1 MPRLPLSLNARI
13 CATATVLVIMSL
25 ATTATVI
32 GVNSSRVAEEAAMR
46 HARTSANEAAYALGG
61 RLGASLAAVANLADG
76 MAASRGAGMALTR
89 PQVSALVKATLL
101 GSDDLV
107 GAAVLWEPDALDG
120 RDSEFAGKKPEYDA
134 TGRYMPY
141 FSRGPGGTI
150 NVEPSVPEASIDVY
164 NVPRD
169 TGHAY
174 FSEPYLYAVNGQK
187 VLMTTVSAPI
197 LIDRR
202 FQGIACAD
210 FMLARIGDIL
220 KGIKTI
226 DGGHLALVSNGGTYA
241 SHADAA
247 RNGTRADDIPAA
259 GWQSIRAG
267 RDYEYRDG
275 AGNIH
280 LLRPLRLGHGAAPWA
295 VRLSFPESVAT
306 ASARELVRHTL
317 LAAVT
322 CAVLAAVVLI
332 AVLHRLTR
340 PLRSLGAAMTGLAG
354 GDADLTRRLQV
365 VGDDELAT
373 ISAGFNKFVAKI
385 QDVLAQVRDSSG
397 DVAVASS
404 EIRRGNADLSART
417 ESQAGALE
425 ETAAAIEELTGTVQQ
440 NADNARTADRLAVA
454 ASGIAGRAGAVVG
467 QVVESMA
474 SIDAS
479 SRKIV
484 DIIAVIDGIAFQTN
498 ILALNAAVEAARAGE
513 QGRGFAVV
521 AGEVRTLAQ
530 RSAAAA
536 KEIKGLIGDA
546 VAQVDAGTVL
556 AGEAG
561 RTMDEVVDSVRRVTA
576 TIAEIAAAST
586 EQSVGLAQVNQ
597 SIGQIDG
604 ITQQNAALVE
614 EAAAAADSL
623 QQQADRLVG
632 LVGQFR
638 VDEHRAARGGRS
650 RMPDTHRELL
660 SGHTVEDCSAMN
672 SWPPM
677 PGKPASSAP
686 RSATPGRPLSPTIA
700 DTHSR
705 KMRK

>member
-1 MPRLPLSLNARI
+1 MPRFPLSLNMRI
-13 CATATVLVIMSL
+13 CATATALVILSL
-25 ATTATVI
+25 ASTATVI
-32 GVNSSRVAEEAAMR
+32 GVNSGRAAEEAAMR
-46 HARTSANEAAYALGG
+46 QARTSAREATYALES
-61 RLGASLAAVANLADG
+61 RLGATLSAVGNLAG
-76 MAASRGAGMALTR
+76 AMAASRGADLALSR

-101 GSDDLV
+101 GSEDLV
-107 GAAVLWEPDALDG
+107 GASVLWEPNALDG
-120 RDSEFAGKKPEYDA
+120 RDAEFAGKAPEYDD

-150 NVEPSVPEASIDVY
+150 NVEPSVPSAAIDVY

-174 FSEPYLYAVNGQK
+174 FSEPYAYPVNGQT
-187 VLMTTVSAPI
+187 VLMSTLSVPI
-197 LIDRR
+197 LIKGR
-202 FQGIACAD
+202 FQGIASAD
-210 FMLARIGDIL
+210 FMLARLGDIL

-226 DGGHLALVSNGGTYA
+226 DGGRLALLSNGGVYA
-241 SHADAA
+241 SHPDKA
-247 RNGTRADDIPAA
+247 RDGTKADDIPATGLA
-259 GWQSIRAG
+259 NVRAG
-267 RDYEYRDG
+267 RSYEYRDAGG
-275 AGNIH
+275 AIH
-280 LLRPLRLGHGAAPWA
+280 LLQPLRLGFGASPWA
-295 VRLSFPESVAT
+295 IRLSFPESVAT
-306 ASARELVRHTL
+306 ASARELVRHTVVVAL
-317 LAAVT
+317 L
-322 CAVLAAVVLI
+322 CAVIAAAALV

-340 PLRSLGAAMTGLAG
+340 PLRSLGAAMTALAG
-354 GDADLTRRLQV
+354 GDADLTRRLRV
-365 VGDDELAT
+365 NGNDELAT
-373 ISAGFNKFVAKI
+373 ISDGFNRFVAKI
-385 QDVLAQVRDSSG
+385 QDVLAQVRGSSG
-397 DVAVASS
+397 EVAVASG
-404 EIRRGNADLSART
+404 ELRRGNADLSART
-417 ESQAGALE
+417 ESQASALE

-440 NADNARTADRLAVA
+440 NADNARTADRQAAA
-454 ASGIAGRAGAVVG
+454 ASVIAGRAGTVVG

-521 AGEVRTLAQ
+521 ASEVRTLAQ

-546 VAQVDAGTVL
+546 VAQVGVGTAL

-576 TIAEIAAAST
+576 TIAEIAAASA
-586 EQSVGLAQVNQ
+586 EQSAGLAQINA

-623 QQQADRLVG
+623 QQQADRLVT

-638 VDEHRAARGGRS
+638 SEDS
-650 RMPDTHRELL
+650 RVRHALAL
-660 SGHTVEDCSAMN
+660 G
-672 SWPPM
+672 PP
-677 PGKPASSAP
+677 
-686 RSATPGRPLSPTIA
+686 
-700 DTHSR
+700 
-705 KMRK
+705 